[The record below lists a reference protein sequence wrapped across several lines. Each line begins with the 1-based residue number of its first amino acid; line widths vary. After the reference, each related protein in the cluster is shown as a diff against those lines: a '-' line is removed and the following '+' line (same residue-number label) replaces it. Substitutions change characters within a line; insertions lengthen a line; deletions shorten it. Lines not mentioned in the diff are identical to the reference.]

1 MIDARPMTSTD
12 RIEAALNA
20 LVDDGKKS
28 KAAKAGETP
37 EPAEEPE
44 AEANPVKAEA
54 KEVAE

>member
-12 RIEAALNA
+12 RIEAAF
-20 LVDDGKKS
+20 GKKS
-28 KAAKAGETP
+28 KAAKAAETP

>member
-1 MIDARPMTSTD
+1 MFDARPMTSTD

-20 LVDDGKKS
+20 LIEDGKKS
-28 KAAKAGETP
+28 KAAETP